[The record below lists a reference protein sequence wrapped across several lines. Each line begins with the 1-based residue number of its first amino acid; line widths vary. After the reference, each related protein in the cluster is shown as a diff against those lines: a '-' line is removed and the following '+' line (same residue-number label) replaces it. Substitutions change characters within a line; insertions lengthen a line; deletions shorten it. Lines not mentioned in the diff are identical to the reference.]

1 MSCTHIPSQ
10 LSQFYCF
17 ISKQNLSRSATVSFT
32 RRDSRFLS
40 SNIHPVTPKH
50 LTMVY
55 STDSNNFLT
64 ALFVDIIQTTINLK
78 PSLVCL
84 FVCKTVCHMCSA
96 AAIFNAAVRLQTA
109 VQHCRL
115 IVWDFICFHIYTFNT
130 LFETD
135 GLGIDPGGVTGDFF
149 RGKPERTRCSEVD
162 SA

>member
-1 MSCTHIPSQ
+1 MLILMFKYIKKHKSIDMYPHSQ
-10 LSQFYCF
+10 SAVPILLLYMKTELVTICNCQLH
-17 ISKQNLSRSATVSFT
+17 QNRST
-32 RRDSRFLS
+32 FLS
-40 SNIHPVTPKH
+40 SNIHLVTPKH

-115 IVWDFICFHIYTFNT
+115 IVWDFICFRIYT
-130 LFETD
+130 
-135 GLGIDPGGVTGDFF
+135 
-149 RGKPERTRCSEVD
+149 
-162 SA
+162 